1 MKHTHKLW
9 IALIL
14 AGIVGGMVGIALT
27 ELMHFIQHTAY
38 GYGMGG
44 GHVSFREGVV
54 QTSSERR
61 ILVLILCGVAVG
73 FGWWSLKRFGR
84 PP

>member
-38 GYGMGG
+38 GYGAGG
-44 GHVSFREGVV
+44 GACFLSGRRGSNVV
-54 QTSSERR
+54 
-61 ILVLILCGVAVG
+61 
-73 FGWWSLKRFGR
+73 
-84 PP
+84 